1 MRENATRQRAGP
13 DAVEGGVLAIVQAL
27 VIELGGRAPTAVT
40 RHARLDHDLGIGSL
54 ERVELLLRL
63 EQQFGVRLPDAVMAE
78 AGTPDD
84 LIAAIRG
91 AAPARPEPALEM
103 RPPVAPGVAAPAD
116 ARTLTSLKPG
126 SRPAGFGSEMVTVI
140 FEPQT
145 NRCRRY
151 CSSSALL

>member
-1 MRENATRQRAGP
+1 MRVHAPG
-13 DAVEGGVLAIVQAL
+13 AL

-78 AGTPDD
+78 TGTPAD

-91 AAPARPEPALEM
+91 AALAPKAAGWPEMM
-103 RPPVAPGVAAPAD
+103 RLRD
-116 ARTLTSLKPG
+116 LTRAEIERLTREDREG
-126 SRPAGFGSEMVTVI
+126 A
-140 FEPQT
+140 
-145 NRCRRY
+145 
-151 CSSSALL
+151 